1 MVTGRCDS
9 CGAVIPTGADWCS
22 LCLAPTVPPQPSRS
36 SETGGRDITLPPT
49 TPPVIPAPDID
60 STTNS
65 VPPAAVPAGPPT
77 TPPVAPPGSEPAG
90 VDHDAWVALLAEQE
104 RRSAPSLLA
113 GPQSRGRRVAIMVGG
128 AVAVIAL
135 LVIAMGLLSLVM
147 G

>member
-22 LCLAPTVPPQPSRS
+22 LCLAPAGPAQPPR
-36 SETGGRDITLPPT
+36 PPV
-49 TPPVIPAPDID
+49 TPPVIPAPGID
-60 STTNS
+60 TPTNS
-65 VPPAAVPAGPPT
+65 VPPPAVPVGPPT
-77 TPPVAPPGSEPAG
+77 TPPVAPPGAEPAG

-113 GPQSRGRRVAIMVGG
+113 GPQSRGRRMAIMVGG

-135 LVIAMGLLSLVM
+135 LVVAMGLLSLVM